1 MKFGLAK
8 NSIFAVLLR
17 SPWWVSA
24 VVAVLLLGLAL
35 TILPRHYAGFGV
47 FAVLPFAGISVVTG
61 WRERRTPSA
70 AQLTQMVTTVSAMS
84 WSEFSAVLAQGF
96 KNDGCEVLV
105 LSGNPID
112 FELRRTGKVALVC
125 AKRWKAAH
133 IGVAA
138 LQDLHAAQQAR
149 HAHESLYVALGEFSE
164 AAQKFANEHAIR
176 LVQAPELMRLLPP
189 SLIKQ

>member
-24 VVAVLLLGLAL
+24 VVAVLLLAL
-35 TILPRHYAGFGV
+35 VLTTLPRHYAGFGV
-47 FAVLPFAGISVVTG
+47 FAVLPSAGISVVSG
-61 WRERRTPSA
+61 WRQRRAPSA
-70 AQLTQMVTTVSAMS
+70 AQLAQMVTTLSAMS
-84 WSEFSAVLAQGF
+84 WNEFAAILAQGF
-96 KNDGCEVLV
+96 QHDGCEVQV
-105 LSGNPID
+105 LGGDPVD
-112 FELRRTGKVALVC
+112 FELKSTGEVALVC

-149 HAHESLYVALGEFSE
+149 HAQESLYVALGEFSE

-176 LVQAPELMRLLPP
+176 LVQAPN
-189 SLIKQ
+189 